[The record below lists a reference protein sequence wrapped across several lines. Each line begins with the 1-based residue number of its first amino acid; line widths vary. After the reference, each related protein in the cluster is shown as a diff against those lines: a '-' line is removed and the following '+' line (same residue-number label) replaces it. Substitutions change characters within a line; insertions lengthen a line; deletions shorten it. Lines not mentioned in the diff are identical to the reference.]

1 MKTYLVTVTERDG
14 RRYVVAALATSTC
27 DACMQVLEQLG
38 RIVGIS
44 GRRA

>member
-14 RRYVVAALATSTC
+14 RRYVIAALAESTC
-27 DACMQVLEQLG
+27 DACLQVLEQLG
-38 RIVGIS
+38 RIVGMS